1 MHLANLSA
9 MLASSTLRLTI
20 EMIIFTV
27 LNIYICAADDIDL
40 VNMFVSQVHG
50 TERPQ
55 SWRRDVT
62 QRRRRGRKV
71 VKQAEH

>member
-9 MLASSTLRLTI
+9 MLASSTSRLTI
-20 EMIIFTV
+20 EMI
-27 LNIYICAADDIDL
+27 ICAADDIDL